1 MKIFGK
7 RREHLVIETL
17 SEYLSGRLPPG
28 EVRHVEAHVETCTG
42 CWDELDSLRN
52 TVGLMRRVP
61 MVAPRT
67 TFTLSEAP
75 VEASSQGRVSWLP
88 GWSYGA
94 AASVAVMVFALVLS
108 ADVAGLLAD
117 DVAAPAPASGTPAE
131 DTAAFAP
138 EAPAAAPVPEG
149 AIEGAERTMVLENEG
164 VEPPVAAPPVEAREA
179 QRVDDLAEE
188 EAAPPGIAE
197 AAVAQPL
204 EKATEPEAAA
214 APALAAP
221 APAITEAPVAESAA
235 PVAVEILPFAA
246 PDGSEEAA
254 ETEPAAVAVMEDEAP
269 TTAAPVAEE
278 IVAPAEADGS
288 EEAAETEPAAVAA
301 MEDEAPVTAPLG
313 FAEPDAPAAAPV
325 SEPAPGPQV
334 TPLMVTRETTSVLWR
349 VLEGFAGGLA
359 VAIIAVFLWMN
370 RRQRRLSA

>member
-17 SEYLSGRLPPG
+17 SEYLSGRLPPE
-28 EVRHVEAHVETCTG
+28 EVRHVEAHAETCTG
-42 CWDELDSLRN
+42 CREELDSLRN

-61 MVAPRT
+61 MAAPRT

-75 VEASSQGRVSWLP
+75 VGASSPGRVSWLP
-88 GWSYGA
+88 GWAYGA

-108 ADVAGLLAD
+108 ADVAGMLAD
-117 DVAAPAPASGTPAE
+117 DVAAPAPASGTPPAD

-149 AIEGAERTMVLENEG
+149 DTETSAREPTAVAEVVGDSEAAEAQ
-164 VEPPVAAPPVEAREA
+164 AAPPPLEAREA
-179 QRVDDLAEE
+179 QRVVDLAEE
-188 EAAPPGIAE
+188 EAAPPRI
-197 AAVAQPL
+197 

-235 PVAVEILPFAA
+235 APVAVEVLPFAA

-254 ETEPAAVAVMEDEAP
+254 ETEPAAVAAREDEAP
-269 TTAAPVAEE
+269 TTAAPLAEE
-278 IVAPAEADGS
+278 IPSPAAAAGS
-288 EEAAETEPAAVAA
+288 EEAAGTKPAAVAA
-301 MEDEAPVTAPLG
+301 TEDEASATALSES
-313 FAEPDAPAAAPV
+313 AEPDAPAIAPV
-325 SEPAPGPQV
+325 SEPSPAPQA
-334 TPLMVTRETTSVLWR
+334 TPPVVTRETTPVLWR

-359 VAIIAVFLWMN
+359 VAIIAVFLWMH